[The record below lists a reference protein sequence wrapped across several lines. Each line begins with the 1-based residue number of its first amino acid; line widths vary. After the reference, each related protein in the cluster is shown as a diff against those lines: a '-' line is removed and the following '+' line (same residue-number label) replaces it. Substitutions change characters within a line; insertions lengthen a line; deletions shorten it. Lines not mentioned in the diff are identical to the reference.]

1 MQNLNA
7 IIEKTVTQLGYE
19 LVDFELQNRGRL
31 LRVFIDRPEGI
42 SIDDCVLISN
52 QIGNVLA
59 VENDF
64 DYDRLEVS
72 SPGLDRVL
80 KKAADFAKFIGQEAS
95 VKLRLAVDGRKNFVG
110 TIVAVTDENL
120 DFQVDG
126 KPYQFNLQQ
135 IEKARLV
142 PKY

>member
-1 MQNLNA
+1 M
-7 IIEKTVTQLGYE
+7 TQLGYE

-95 VKLRLAVDGRKNFVG
+95 VKLRLAVGGRKNFVG

>member
-1 MQNLNA
+1 LQNLNA

-42 SIDDCVLISN
+42 SIDDCVLIST

>member
-1 MQNLNA
+1 M
-7 IIEKTVTQLGYE
+7 TQLGYE

-95 VKLRLAVDGRKNFVG
+95 VKLRLAVDERKNFVG